1 MKLERLLAIV
11 VLLINRGRLQAK
23 DLADRFEVSIRT
35 IYRDIDTLGQA
46 GIPVVT
52 YQGASG
58 GIGLAEGYRLD
69 RNLLTDKDLA
79 SIVTAL
85 RSISTSHTNAA
96 RELLVEKLSSIVPE
110 AKNEDFQAS
119 THRFIVDYSTWT
131 HPEALQQKLNV
142 IDQGI
147 DQFQCIRF
155 AYCNAEGAQSYRT
168 VDPHTLVLKKHVWY
182 LYAFCHERNE
192 FRMFKLVRM
201 KDVTLAAQHFERK
214 SIDLQDR
221 PWQQDW
227 SRPDNQIS
235 MTLKFHVRARHLAEE
250 WFGIENVLPDGNGYY
265 ISQVAFP
272 EDNWLYGFILGFGAD
287 VEVLEPLHIRDN
299 VCQMAEQIVQKY
311 KTATQT

>member
-11 VLLINRGRLQAK
+11 VLLINRRRLQAK
-23 DLADRFEVSIRT
+23 DLADMFEVSIRT

-85 RSISTSHTNAA
+85 RSISTSHDNTA
-96 RELLVEKLSSIVPE
+96 RDLLVEKLSSIVPE
-110 AKNEDFQAS
+110 ARNEDFQAS

-131 HPEALQQKLNV
+131 HPEALQNKLKV

-147 DQFQCIRF
+147 DELQSICFV
-155 AYCNAEGAQSYRT
+155 YCSAEGTQTCRT
-168 VDPHTLVLKKHVWY
+168 VDPHTLVLKRHAWY
-182 LYAFCHERNE
+182 LYAFCHERKE

-201 KDVTLAAQHFERK
+201 KEVALAAQNFERK
-214 SIDLQDR
+214 SINLRER
-221 PWQQDW
+221 PWQQEW
-227 SRPDNQIS
+227 SRPVNQIGI
-235 MTLKFHVRARHLAEE
+235 TLKFHERARHLAEE

-265 ISQVAFP
+265 VSQIAFP

-287 VEVLEPLHIRDN
+287 VEVLEPLHIRDK
-299 VCQMAEQIVQKY
+299 VCQIAEQIIQNY
-311 KTATQT
+311 KTSS

>member
-11 VLLINRGRLQAK
+11 VLLINRRRLQAK
-23 DLADRFEVSIRT
+23 DLADMFEVSIRT

-85 RSISTSHTNAA
+85 RSISTSHDNTA
-96 RELLVEKLSSIVPE
+96 RDLLVEKLSSIVPE
-110 AKNEDFQAS
+110 ARNEDFQAS

-131 HPEALQQKLNV
+131 HPEALQNKLKV

-147 DQFQCIRF
+147 DELQSICFV
-155 AYCNAEGAQSYRT
+155 YCSAEGTQTCRT
-168 VDPHTLVLKKHVWY
+168 VDPHTLVLKRHAWY
-182 LYAFCHERNE
+182 LYAFCHERKE

-201 KDVTLAAQHFERK
+201 KEVALAAQHFERK
-214 SIDLQDR
+214 SINLRER
-221 PWQQDW
+221 PWQQEW
-227 SRPDNQIS
+227 SRPVNQIGI
-235 MTLKFHVRARHLAEE
+235 TLKFHERARHLAEE

-265 ISQVAFP
+265 VSQIAFP

-287 VEVLEPLHIRDN
+287 VEVLEPLHIRDK
-299 VCQMAEQIVQKY
+299 VCQIAEQIIQNY
-311 KTATQT
+311 KTSS

>member
-1 MKLERLLAIV
+1 MKLERLLSIV
-11 VLLINRGRLQAK
+11 VLLINRRRLQAK
-23 DLADRFEVSIRT
+23 DLADIFEVSIRT

-85 RSISTSHTNAA
+85 RSISTTHTNTA

-147 DQFQCIRF
+147 DQLQCIRF

-235 MTLKFHVRARHLAEE
+235 MTLKFHARARHLAEE

-287 VEVLEPLHIRDN
+287 VEVLEPFHIRDK

>member
-11 VLLINRGRLQAK
+11 VLLINRRRLQAK
-23 DLADRFEVSIRT
+23 DLADMFEVSIRT

-85 RSISTSHTNAA
+85 RSISTSHDNTA
-96 RELLVEKLSSIVPE
+96 RDLLVEKLSSIVPE
-110 AKNEDFQAS
+110 ARNEDFQAS

-131 HPEALQQKLNV
+131 HPEALQNKLKV

-147 DQFQCIRF
+147 DELQSICFV
-155 AYCNAEGAQSYRT
+155 YCSAEGTQTCRM
-168 VDPHTLVLKKHVWY
+168 VDPHTLVLKRHAWY
-182 LYAFCHERNE
+182 LYAFCHERKE

-201 KDVTLAAQHFERK
+201 KEVALAAQHFERK
-214 SIDLQDR
+214 SINLRER
-221 PWQQDW
+221 PWQQEW
-227 SRPDNQIS
+227 SRPVNQIGI
-235 MTLKFHVRARHLAEE
+235 TLKFHERARHLAEE

-265 ISQVAFP
+265 VSQIAFP

-287 VEVLEPLHIRDN
+287 VEVLEPLHIRDK
-299 VCQMAEQIVQKY
+299 VCQIAEQIIQNY
-311 KTATQT
+311 KTSS

>member
-11 VLLINRGRLQAK
+11 VLLINRRRLQAK
-23 DLADRFEVSIRT
+23 DLADMFEVSIRT

-85 RSISTSHTNAA
+85 RSISTSHDNTA
-96 RELLVEKLSSIVPE
+96 RDLLVEKLSSIVPE
-110 AKNEDFQAS
+110 ARNEDFQAS

-131 HPEALQQKLNV
+131 HPEALQNKLKV

-147 DQFQCIRF
+147 DELQSICFV
-155 AYCNAEGAQSYRT
+155 YCSAEGTQTCRT
-168 VDPHTLVLKKHVWY
+168 VDPHTLVLKRHAWY
-182 LYAFCHERNE
+182 LYAFCHERKE

-201 KDVTLAAQHFERK
+201 KEVALAAQHFERK
-214 SIDLQDR
+214 SINLRDR
-221 PWQQDW
+221 PWQQEW
-227 SRPDNQIS
+227 SRPVNQIGI
-235 MTLKFHVRARHLAEE
+235 TLKFHERARHLAEE

-265 ISQVAFP
+265 VSQIAFP

-287 VEVLEPLHIRDN
+287 VEVLEPLHIRDK
-299 VCQMAEQIVQKY
+299 VCQIAEQIIQNY
-311 KTATQT
+311 KTSS

>member
-11 VLLINRGRLQAK
+11 VLLINRRRLQAK
-23 DLADRFEVSIRT
+23 ELADMFEVSVRT

-69 RNLLTDKDLA
+69 RNLLTDKDLV

-85 RSISTSHTNAA
+85 RSISTSHTNTA

-131 HPEALQQKLNV
+131 HPEALQQKLKV

-147 DQFQCIRF
+147 DQLQCIRF
-155 AYCNAEGAQSYRT
+155 AYCSAEGAQTCRT
-168 VDPHTLVLKKHVWY
+168 VEPHTLVLKRHAWY
-182 LYAFCHERNE
+182 LYAFCHERND

-201 KDVTLAAQHFERK
+201 KEVTLDAQHFERK
-214 SIDLQDR
+214 AVNLQDR
-221 PWQQDW
+221 PWQQEW
-227 SRPDNQIS
+227 SRPDNQIGI
-235 MTLKFHVRARHLAEE
+235 TLKFHSRVRHLAEE
-250 WFGIENVLPDGNGYY
+250 WFGIGNVLPDGNGYY

-299 VCQMAEQIVQKY
+299 VCRIAEQIVQNY
-311 KTATQT
+311 KLSVQT